1 MSTDPTSTVT
11 RELATSRTTTFRRRA
26 GAAAVLLA
34 PIALITSELNYPVA
48 DEADPAASLG
58 TFAAHHGALL
68 TSIYA
73 MLLASILFNPAFFAL
88 MTPVRERGTVLT
100 HLGAGM
106 ALVGLATSKLALLG
120 VQYTFYEA
128 SAPGADR
135 TALTHFLAQAT
146 SDPAALPL
154 VLGHFLFGI
163 GLVVLAAGLLR
174 AGVGYPWAAACVGLG
189 PVVEI
194 LLSSVGIEAGTVVTV
209 VVYGLVAVGGAGL
222 AWWMFRTSNAVWEGT
237 AVRPAEAV
245 VAHDVAAADR

>member
-1 MSTDPTSTVT
+1 MSSHPTSTVT
-11 RELATSRTTTFRRRA
+11 SEVTTSRTTTFRRRA
-26 GAAAVLLA
+26 GAVAVLLA
-34 PIALITSELNYPVA
+34 PIALITSELSYPVG

-73 MLLASILFNPAFFAL
+73 MLLASILFIPAFFAL
-88 MTPVRERGTVLT
+88 MTPVRRRGTVLT

-135 TALTHFLAQAT
+135 AAMVHFIQRAT

-163 GLVVLAAGLLR
+163 GLVLLGIGLLR
-174 AGVGYPWAAACVGLG
+174 ARVGYPWASVCLALG

-194 LLSSVGIEAGTVVTV
+194 LLGSVGIEAGKAVTV
-209 VVYGLVAVGGAGL
+209 VVYGLVVVGGAGL
-222 AWWMFRTSNAVWEGT
+222 AWWMVTTSNAVWEGT
-237 AVRPAEAV
+237 SVRPAEAV
-245 VAHDVAAADR
+245 VAEDVAVADR

>member
-1 MSTDPTSTVT
+1 MSSNPTGTVT
-11 RELATSRTTTFRRRA
+11 REITTSRTTTFRRRA
-26 GAAAVLLA
+26 GAATVLLA
-34 PIALITSELNYPVA
+34 PIALITSELSYPVG

-58 TFAAHHGALL
+58 IFAAHHGALL
-68 TSIYA
+68 TAIYA
-73 MLLASILFNPAFFAL
+73 MLLASILFIPAFFAL
-88 MTPVRERGTVLT
+88 MTPVRGRGTVLT

-128 SAPGADR
+128 SAPGVDR
-135 TALTHFLAQAT
+135 PALTHFLQQAT

-163 GLVVLAAGLLR
+163 GLILLAAGLLR
-174 AGVGYPWAAACVGLG
+174 ARVGYPWASACIGLG

-194 LLSSVGIEAGTVVTV
+194 LLSSVGIEAGTIVTV

-222 AWWMFRTSNAVWEGT
+222 AWWMLTTSNAAWEGA
-237 AVRPAEAV
+237 AVRPAGT
-245 VAHDVAAADR
+245 VAAYDVAAADR